1 MDFDFE
7 SDDLQENL
15 ALIRASRRQ
24 LIEQLSDEIG
34 VAQRDPRLIDPER
47 LSILVGELQ
56 CITSL
61 MRRIESMQEA
71 VAQSDRRDGVLLLFQ
86 QLHSNQH
93 ERKG

>member
-1 MDFDFE
+1 MDLDFE

-56 CITSL
+56 WITSL
-61 MRRIESMQEA
+61 MRRMESMQEA
-71 VAQSDRRDGVLLLFQ
+71 VAQSDRREGVLLLFQ
-86 QLHSNQH
+86 QLHSTQH